1 MKFNYSKLLGKIIE
15 KFGSQRAFADAIG
28 RTENTVSRK
37 LNGKMAI
44 TTDDIVEWSAPELL
58 DISPSEYHE
67 YFFAF

>member
-67 YFFAF
+67 YFFVF